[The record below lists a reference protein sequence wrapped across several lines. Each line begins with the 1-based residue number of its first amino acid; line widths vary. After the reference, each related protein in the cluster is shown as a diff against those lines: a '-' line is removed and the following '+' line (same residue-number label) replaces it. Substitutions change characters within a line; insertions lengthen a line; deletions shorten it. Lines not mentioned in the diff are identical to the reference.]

1 MEEQLINIA
10 SEMTK
15 RYWETGNVIT
25 AFGVVQ
31 MYAFLYAVGEK
42 SYIRKGWGIVF
53 TSLIFSCVIY

>member
-15 RYWETGNVIT
+15 RYWETGNIIT

-31 MYAFLYAVGEK
+31 LRCFSRQLAKNLTFVKGGELFLH
-42 SYIRKGWGIVF
+42 
-53 TSLIFSCVIY
+53 L